1 MFTLKVL
8 LIVGFLCAAFIA
20 VFTDDDNNKPKG
32 A

>member
-20 VFTDDDNNKPKG
+20 VFDDKNKPKG